1 MTVSPD
7 NAFAK
12 RLRGFGPVGLA
23 AIVIILAASF
33 VVTLLGTFLVLVWVW
48 LSDTRWREMGFVRP
62 KSWVRTVIIG
72 VVFGVAFKL
81 VMKAIVMPL
90 LGGPAINPA
99 YHYLAGNSAALPG
112 MLFVVIV
119 TAGFGEEILFRS
131 YMFERLGKLLGPSP
145 WSKGLIIIFTSVLF
159 GLAHYTSQGTPGV
172 EQAVMTGLTFGTIFA
187 VTGSIF
193 LPMIIHAAFDVTAV
207 AIIYYDVEAAFAH
220 FFFK

>member
-1 MTVSPD
+1 VSSD

-23 AIVIILAASF
+23 AIIIVLAGSF
-33 VVTLLGTFLVLVWVW
+33 FVTLFGALLVLVWVW
-48 LSDTRWREMGFVRP
+48 LSDTPWREMGFVRP
-62 KSWVRTVIIG
+62 KSWVWTVIIG
-72 VVFGVAFKL
+72 VVFGVAFKSA
-81 VMKAIVMPL
+81 MKTIVMPL

-112 MLFVVIV
+112 MLFTVIV
-119 TAGFGEEILFRS
+119 AAGFGEEVLFRS
-131 YMFERLGKLLGPSP
+131 YTFERLGKLLGPSA
-145 WSKGLIIIFTSVLF
+145 WSKGLIILITSVVF
-159 GLAHYTSQGTPGV
+159 GLAHYAEQGVAGA

-193 LPMIIHAAFDVTAV
+193 LPMILHAAFDLAAV
-207 AIIYYDVEAAFAH
+207 AIIYFDVESAFAH

>member
-1 MTVSPD
+1 MSVSPD
-7 NAFAK
+7 STFAK
-12 RLRGFGPVGLA
+12 RLRGFGPIGLV
-23 AIVIILAASF
+23 AIIIVLAGSF
-33 VVTLLGTFLVLVWVW
+33 FVTLLGAVLVLVWVW
-48 LSDTRWREMGFVRP
+48 SSDTPWREMGFVRP

-112 MLFVVIV
+112 MLFTVIV
-119 TAGFGEEILFRS
+119 AAGFGEEVLFRS
-131 YMFERLGKLLGPSP
+131 YTFERLGKLLGPSP

-159 GLAHYTSQGTPGV
+159 GLAHYSEQGVAGA

-193 LPMIIHAAFDVTAV
+193 LPMIIHAAFDLAAV
-207 AIIYYDVEAAFAH
+207 AIIYWDVESAFAH
-220 FFFK
+220 FFFN